1 MKKNKIQQKMFIATG
16 IVIAFVSIYSFQTM
30 DNTTTVKIDG
40 NELKLNITSDNPS
53 IPIVFDA
60 CLISDIYNK
69 GRKDIK
75 NQTTPFELVIKSD
88 EVKFLFKKTS
98 GNANVTYK
106 VSQKDGWIS
115 ASWPVSTIIVVKDKM
130 ETFGL

>member
-1 MKKNKIQQKMFIATG
+1 MKKIKIQQKMFLAIG
-16 IVIAFVSIYSFQTM
+16 IVLAFLSIYSFRTM
-30 DNTTTVKIDG
+30 DNTTTTKIDR
-40 NELKLNITSDNPS
+40 NELKLTVMSDNSS

-60 CLISDIYNK
+60 CLISNIYNK
-69 GRKDIK
+69 GRKDII

-88 EVKFLFKKTS
+88 DVKILFKKTS

-115 ASWPVSTIIVVKDKM
+115 ASWPVSTIIVVQDKM